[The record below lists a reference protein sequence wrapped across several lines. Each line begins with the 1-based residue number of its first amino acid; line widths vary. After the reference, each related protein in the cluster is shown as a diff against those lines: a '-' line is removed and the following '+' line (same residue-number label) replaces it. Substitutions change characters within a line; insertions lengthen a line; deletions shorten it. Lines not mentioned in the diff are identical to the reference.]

1 MSSEEK
7 KKEMLREKGFLARI
21 KQKDP
26 NLYQMIEYVAKT
38 QGLSEFEA
46 LLYLANIGVQV
57 MTGQYQLERMRALL
71 EQAAQNPSALAF
83 ALEFWKM
90 VISDYLTLAQTGA
103 LGLQAISSLDQI
115 ISQKVQQE
123 LSKQPIILQYGT
135 QQVMKS
141 MVSPSERF
149 LEILAKGL
157 SLAEQFIRDEK
168 AREKLEAAR
177 RTLEGVKQ

>member
-1 MSSEEK
+1 VSTEEK

-26 NLYQMIEYVAKT
+26 QLYQMIEYVAKT
-38 QGLSEFEA
+38 QGMTEFEA

-71 EQAAQNPSALAF
+71 EQASQNPSALAF

-115 ISQKVQQE
+115 ITQKVQQE
-123 LSKQPIILQYGT
+123 LSKQPIILSYT
-135 QQVMKS
+135 QGQRML
-141 MVSPSERF
+141 MPSGDRF
-149 LEILAKGL
+149 VELLIRGLE
-157 SLAEQFIRDEK
+157 LAEQFIADEK
-168 AREKLEAAR
+168 TKERFQKARKII
-177 RTLEGVKQ
+177 EGENK

>member
-26 NLYQMIEYVAKT
+26 QLYQMIEYVSKT

-57 MTGQYQLERMRALL
+57 MTGQYQLERMRTLL
-71 EQAAQNPSALAF
+71 EQASQNPSALAF

-115 ISQKVQQE
+115 ITQKVQQE
-123 LSKQPIILQYGT
+123 LSKQPIVLQYG
-135 QQVMKS
+135 QQVTRG
-141 MVSPSERF
+141 MVTPSERF

-157 SLAEQFIRDEK
+157 SLAEQFIKDEK
-168 AREKLEAAR
+168 AREKLEVAR